1 MNTETLQQ
9 PSSPE
14 QQIAVARSSAFRLF
28 VEALQY
34 PDEEL
39 MEVIRGGQL
48 ADAIRT
54 AFEALDPGLS
64 EGIDWEA
71 LKDGGSGDDL
81 GVEYTRLFDVGVS
94 GPPCPLC
101 GGLYTGARMK
111 TMEEAVRF
119 YNFFGLSLS
128 GGPRELPDHLSTE
141 LCSRTPRAL
150 SRASAEPDRRSGRA
164 GGLLD
169 GNGVRVDP
177 ALAREDGN
185 LRGDLLDQL
194 GRIRR
199 GRGLARLG
207 GHDRADHPPA
217 FGEARLA
224 LGARGKYD
232 VARNALLGE
241 ALDQHDVESGR
252 KTQNGI
258 RQPGGHL
265 PRDERD
271 ELVLRRQDHCVGSG
285 RGQPCRVLARLIQVD
300 PVAGML
306 HDPDPE
312 AADLKGTNHPL
323 QQGGFPGGRGTHKP
337 DHVMATSHEADP
349 SRKRI
354 GPV

>member
-14 QQIAVARSSAFRLF
+14 QQIAVARSGAFRLF

-141 LCSRTPRAL
+141 LEFLHFLAFQEARAL
-150 SRASAEPDRRSGRA
+150 QEGKDPGSFRRAQADFVERHPGRWVPK
-164 GGLLD
+164 LR
-169 GNGVRVDP
+169 VRVEQQEP
-177 ALAREDGN
+177 MRFFPAVVGALEALLAHTQSALASE
-185 LRGDLLDQL
+185 RG
-194 GRIRR
+194 
-199 GRGLARLG
+199 A
-207 GHDRADHPPA
+207 
-217 FGEARLA
+217 
-224 LGARGKYD
+224 
-232 VARNALLGE
+232 
-241 ALDQHDVESGR
+241 
-252 KTQNGI
+252 
-258 RQPGGHL
+258 
-265 PRDERD
+265 
-271 ELVLRRQDHCVGSG
+271 
-285 RGQPCRVLARLIQVD
+285 
-300 PVAGML
+300 
-306 HDPDPE
+306 
-312 AADLKGTNHPL
+312 
-323 QQGGFPGGRGTHKP
+323 
-337 DHVMATSHEADP
+337 
-349 SRKRI
+349 
-354 GPV
+354 